1 MCRSQS
7 GRGRDRGVEL
17 RGTTGGFLRP
27 PLDYPRTWPVLW
39 LACGLAQKPQF
50 AHTFALWLPRVR
62 SGHSSR
68 RRQAPAMHL
77 AGAPPID
84 PTDWQHQSRP
94 HDGPS
99 APRGRQLRPD
109 LGPRRPTPCPA
120 PAGCFTGIYGDAP
133 PGHMLQPRVDVLVVC
148 GSHKTTLVGA
158 GRLSVGGTPV
168 QMLHG

>member
-1 MCRSQS
+1 
-7 GRGRDRGVEL
+7 
-17 RGTTGGFLRP
+17 
-27 PLDYPRTWPVLW
+27 
-39 LACGLAQKPQF
+39 
-50 AHTFALWLPRVR
+50 
-62 SGHSSR
+62 
-68 RRQAPAMHL
+68 MHL

-99 APRGRQLRPD
+99 AHEIGRCALISVHKTANAMSGTCW
-109 LGPRRPTPCPA
+109 LLH
-120 PAGCFTGIYGDAP
+120 GDAP

>member
-1 MCRSQS
+1 VCRSQS

-68 RRQAPAMHL
+68 RRRAPAMHL

-99 APRGRQLRPD
+99 VADATAERTFPREGAERTF
-109 LGPRRPTPCPA
+109 PREDKRKASHPLLAQCPPLCVA
-120 PAGCFTGIYGDAP
+120 DWGTLSCAVRASGGEAQSPWSI
-133 PGHMLQPRVDVLVVC
+133 LVWFC
-148 GSHKTTLVGA
+148 
-158 GRLSVGGTPV
+158 P
-168 QMLHG
+168 